1 MDEKLTID
9 PAKFA
14 ETVILSQ
21 KCSGDNDEEIAK
33 ANLTLYITAYM
44 LAEKFNR
51 LENRAFFNKDNIEF
65 QKIIKNI
72 IDIGFY

>member
-1 MDEKLTID
+1 MDEKLNID

-14 ETVILSQ
+14 EIVVLSQ
-21 KCSGDNDEEIAK
+21 KCDGNNDEEIAK

-44 LAEKFNR
+44 LAEKFNK
-51 LENRAFFNKDNIEF
+51 LENRAFFNKDNTEF